1 MREWCLEHPIMTLI
15 IVLSAIDA
23 FRAAC
28 GVLVAAMEK
37 R

>member
-1 MREWCLEHPIMTLI
+1 MREWCLEHPIMTL